1 LYQSHTDGEL
11 QPLTL
16 EYKFPLMKRAAIS
29 FTLLFIASMVFA
41 QQKPEGLFINSKV
54 QDFKA
59 KDQNGNEVNFK
70 DLRKKSSVV
79 VVFYRGNWDPF
90 CNKYLK
96 QLQDSLQ
103 LITDNGAQLIAITP
117 EAKEGI
123 ATTIEKTGAS
133 FPIIFDE
140 GMKISKSFD
149 VAFKP
154 EERVINRYK
163 SSGVDLLQVNH
174 QKEAG
179 LPVPAVFIVDKEGLV
194 TYRFFDEN
202 YRNRASVKEIV
213 SNLR

>member
-1 LYQSHTDGEL
+1 LRS
-11 QPLTL
+11 
-16 EYKFPLMKRAAIS
+16 IS
-29 FTLLFIASMVFA
+29 
-41 QQKPEGLFINSKV
+41 
-54 QDFKA
+54 
-59 KDQNGNEVNFK
+59 
-70 DLRKKSSVV
+70 
-79 VVFYRGNWDPF
+79 
-90 CNKYLK
+90 
-96 QLQDSLQ
+96 
-103 LITDNGAQLIAITP
+103 P
-117 EAKEGI
+117 EAKECI
-123 ATTIEKTGAS
+123 ATTIEISGAS